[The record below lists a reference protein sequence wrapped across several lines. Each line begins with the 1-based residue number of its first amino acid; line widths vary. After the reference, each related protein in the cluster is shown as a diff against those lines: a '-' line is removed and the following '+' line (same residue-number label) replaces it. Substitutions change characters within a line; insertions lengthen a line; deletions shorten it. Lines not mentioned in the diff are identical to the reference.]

1 MDKSQQI
8 ETKEDSL
15 TESQVITSTPRVRSD
30 MGRKLVK
37 KQFMKNLKD
46 LSVLELERQIQ
57 FLHLEEEKTPEAKP
71 FIFMKSEEESE
82 KYEFH
87 SPSSISPETIEKYK
101 KLFDAT
107 PELKRKRIRL

>member
-15 TESQVITSTPRVRSD
+15 TESQVITSTPRARSD

-57 FLHLEEEKTPEAKP
+57 VLHLEEKTPEAKP
-71 FIFMKSEEESE
+71 FIFMKGEDESE